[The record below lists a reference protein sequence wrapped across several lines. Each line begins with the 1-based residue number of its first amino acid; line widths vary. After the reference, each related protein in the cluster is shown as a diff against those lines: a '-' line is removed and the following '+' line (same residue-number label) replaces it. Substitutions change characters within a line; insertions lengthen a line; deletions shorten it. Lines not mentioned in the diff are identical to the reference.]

1 MSMFHELMMRKKEQ
15 TMYATI
21 KGTLTDNNGVFS
33 GFDYNNYLAT
43 QEVLDTSKDFEICI
57 KANTGTMTNSFRAI
71 FRNNFGLN
79 AGGVGFVV
87 GLVGNVDN
95 KRTSTY
101 IIDSSGNQIVNGQKG
116 ITYFHNDTDYY
127 FKFSQKINNN
137 NTYTIK
143 LESST
148 NGINW
153 TIENNWTSSLSIRNS
168 GQGVAFGGGNLN
180 QTTQF
185 WSGSIDLPNSYIKL
199 GATKYKIV
207 AVPEE

>member
-1 MSMFHELMMRKKEQ
+1 MSMFYELMMRKKEQ
-15 TMYATI
+15 IMYATI
-21 KGTLTDNNGVFS
+21 KGSLTENDGVFS

-57 KANTGTMTNSFRAI
+57 KANTGTMTGSFRAI
-71 FRNNFGLN
+71 FRNTFGLN
-79 AGGVGFVV
+79 PGNVGFAV

-95 KRTSTY
+95 KKTSTY
-101 IIDSSGNQIVNGQKG
+101 IIDSSGNQIVNGQVG

-137 NTYTIK
+137 TYTIK

-153 TIENNWTSSLSIRNS
+153 TTENSWTHNLPIRNS

-180 QTTQF
+180 QPTQF

-199 GATKYKIV
+199 GSTKYKIV